1 MKIRTSVDI
10 DLNELAYSVYEGT
23 SDEEELINFILNLD
37 DRVADVEFSK
47 RLIVKLVEVLRN
59 GVGSIKLKID
69 GEKF

>member
-23 SDEEELINFILNLD
+23 SDEELINFILNLD

-47 RLIVKLVEVLRN
+47 QLIVKLVQCLRN
-59 GVGSIKLKID
+59 DVGSIKLKID

>member
-23 SDEEELINFILNLD
+23 SDEELINFILNLD

-47 RLIVKLVEVLRN
+47 KLLVKLVQSLRSD
-59 GVGSIKLKID
+59 VGSIKLKID

>member
-23 SDEEELINFILNLD
+23 SDEELLNFILNLD
-37 DRVADVEFSK
+37 DRVCDADFSK
-47 RLIVKLVEVLRN
+47 RLIVKLVQCLRN
-59 GVGSIKLKID
+59 DVGSIKLKID

>member
-10 DLNELAYSVYEGT
+10 DLNEVGEAVYQGC
-23 SDEEELINFILNLD
+23 SDEELLNFILNLD
-37 DRVADVEFSK
+37 YRVCDADFSK

-59 GVGSIKLKID
+59 DADSIKLKIN

>member
-23 SDEEELINFILNLD
+23 SDEELINFILNLD
-37 DRVADVEFSK
+37 DRVCDAGFSK
-47 RLIVKLVEVLRN
+47 RLIVKLVQCLRN
-59 GVGSIKLKID
+59 DVVSIKLKID

>member
-23 SDEEELINFILNLD
+23 SDEELINFILNLD
-37 DRVADVEFSK
+37 DRVANVEFSK
-47 RLIVKLVEVLRN
+47 QLIVKLVQCLRN
-59 GVGSIKLKID
+59 DVVSIKLKID

>member
-23 SDEEELINFILNLD
+23 SDEELINFILNLEIL
-37 DRVADVEFSK
+37 VADVEFSK
-47 RLIVKLVEVLRN
+47 QLIVKLVQCLRN
-59 GVGSIKLKID
+59 DVGSIKLKID

>member
-1 MKIRTSVDI
+1 MKISTRVDI

-23 SDEEELINFILNLD
+23 SDEELLNFILNLD

-59 GVGSIKLKID
+59 DVGSIKLKID

>member
-10 DLNELAYSVYEGT
+10 DLSEMAYSVYAGT
-23 SDEEELINFILNLD
+23 SDEELINFILNLD

-47 RLIVKLVEVLRN
+47 QLIVKLVQCLRN
-59 GVGSIKLKID
+59 DVGSIKLKID

>member
-23 SDEEELINFILNLD
+23 SDEELINFILNLD
-37 DRVADVEFSK
+37 ERAADAEFSK
-47 RLIVKLVEVLRN
+47 KLLVKLVQSLRSD
-59 GVGSIKLKID
+59 VASIKLKID

>member
-23 SDEEELINFILNLD
+23 SDEELINFILSLD
-37 DRVADVEFSK
+37 ERAADVEFSK
-47 RLIVKLVEVLRN
+47 KLLVKLVQSLRN
-59 GVGSIKLKID
+59 DVGSIKLKID

>member
-23 SDEEELINFILNLD
+23 SDEELINFILNLD
-37 DRVADVEFSK
+37 DRVCDVQFSK
-47 RLIVKLVEVLRN
+47 QLIIKLVQCLRN
-59 GVGSIKLKID
+59 DVVSIKLKID